1 MNTSNQ
7 LPFFVPDFASFHD
20 TAIAELAYA
29 KKPYAKM
36 QLLNQRTE
44 LVCERDFLTGYSSP
58 KIKIADANL
67 YTFPYMHRHCV
78 SMIYALP
85 FYKEIIR
92 KMIDTGSYIYMCGMD
107 DFYFPGKSWFHEKHR
122 LHDGIICG
130 YDDGDNTFSLATYDK
145 DWLFRHIRIPQE
157 SFVDSVKSA
166 VEMGGTARLI
176 AVVIK
181 DKEITIDVPEILTR
195 IKKYLASD
203 LQEYPVDGSGTVKGM
218 AVYDYLDIYFDKLLD
233 ESILHEMMDWRI
245 LRIIWEYRKGM
256 LKRLRAVEENIQID
270 FSISTAYGDLV
281 QETDRLRMLYALYHR
296 KKKNT
301 LLLSVKNGL
310 LDLKA
315 KEKDLLE
322 QFTQKIEEAITL

>member
-1 MNTSNQ
+1 MSKSKQ

-29 KKPYAKM
+29 EKPHAKM

-44 LVCERDFLTGYSSP
+44 LVCDRDFLTGFSSP
-58 KIKIADANL
+58 KISIADANL

-107 DFYFPGKSWFHEKHR
+107 DYYFPGKSWFHEKHR

-130 YDDGDNTFSLATYDK
+130 YDDSDNTFSLATYDK
-145 DWLFRHIRIPQE
+145 DWVFRHIRIPQE
-157 SFVDSVKSA
+157 SFVDSVNSA
-166 VEMGGTARLI
+166 LEMGGTARLT

-181 DKEITIDVPEILTR
+181 DKEITLDILGILAK
-195 IKKYLASD
+195 IKDYLASD
-203 LQEYPVDGSGTVKGM
+203 LQKYPTDGSGIVKGL
-218 AVYDYLDIYFDKLLD
+218 AVHDYLNIYFDKLLD
-233 ESILHEMMDWRI
+233 ESISHEKMDWRV
-245 LRIIWEYRKGM
+245 LRNIWEYRVVM
-256 LKRLRAVEENIQID
+256 LKRLRAVEEEMQID

-296 KKKNT
+296 KKKDA
-301 LLLSVKNGL
+301 LLLAVKNGL
-310 LDLKA
+310 LELIA
-315 KEKDLLE
+315 KEKSLLE
-322 QFTQKIEEAITL
+322 QFVQKVEEAITL